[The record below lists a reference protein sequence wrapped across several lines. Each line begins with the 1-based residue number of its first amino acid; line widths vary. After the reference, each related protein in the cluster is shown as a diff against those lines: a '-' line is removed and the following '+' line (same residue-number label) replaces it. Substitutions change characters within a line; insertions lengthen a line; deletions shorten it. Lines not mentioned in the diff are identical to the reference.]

1 MQGKHTHQPKLF
13 FSITLDSLVPAD
25 NFYRKVQATVDFR
38 FLYKQTKVYY
48 GSEGNPSID
57 PVVFFKLLLV
67 GYLNNITSDRRL
79 VQFASN
85 CLDIRLFLGYEL
97 DEPLPWHSTLSR
109 TRALLGEEVFLSLFK
124 SILSVC
130 IQQGMVN
137 GARQAVDS
145 AFVKANASMDS
156 LQEKS
161 ILDDAIVWT
170 QQFDQDSDF
179 SVPQDKKTPLHLEEK
194 TKEQEQ
200 EKAENRASKQG
211 KTDAFKLNSQYYSPT
226 DPDAKI
232 SYKPGKLR
240 QLHYYAQ
247 VSVDDAHHVICGA
260 GADLADQ
267 RDSQCMKAIVEQ
279 TLQNLAEN
287 DCSVS
292 QILADSNYAS
302 GESLAYLEE
311 QNLDAWI
318 PVSKAH
324 YNPQREGFVYHQD
337 LNEYECVQEGGNGAI
352 LTYKKQRNKLRA
364 NGKPDTRLLYRSQPK
379 DCKNCPLKLAC
390 CGEKNASKAIED
402 SIDKDYY
409 RRMHQKLTQ
418 QPAQARRMRTIR
430 SKTVEPVLGTLL
442 TFMGMKRVG
451 ARGLTS
457 AHKHVLMA
465 SMAYNLKKLMKWLSK
480 PVKKRAQSQEYAH
493 HEPKSLSFVR
503 FWRNWVGCNDFS
515 FCTKLYQPFFRWSV

>member
-25 NFYRKVQATVDFR
+25 NFYRKVQAAVDFR

-79 VQFASN
+79 IQFASN

-97 DEPLPWHSTLSR
+97 DEPLPWHSTISR
-109 TRALLGEEVFLSLFK
+109 TRSVLGEDVFLSLFK
-124 SILSVC
+124 VILSLCV
-130 IQQGMVN
+130 QKGMVS

-161 ILDDAIVWT
+161 ILEDAIEWT
-170 QQFDQDSDF
+170 QQFDQDSEF
-179 SVPQDKKTPLHLEEK
+179 SVTQDKKTALHQVEK
-194 TKEQEQ
+194 TQEQ
-200 EKAENRASKQG
+200 ASVQAENRTSRQG
-211 KTDAFKLNSQYYSPT
+211 NTGKGKPNSRYYSPT

-267 RDSQCMKAIVEQ
+267 RDSQCLQAIVEQ
-279 TLQNLAEN
+279 TIENLAEN
-287 DCSVS
+287 DCCVS

-302 GESLAYLEE
+302 GESLGYVEE
-311 QNLDAWI
+311 QGLDAWI
-318 PVSKAH
+318 PISKAH
-324 YNPQREGFVYHQD
+324 YNPERKGFVYHQD
-337 LNEYECVQEGGNGAI
+337 LNQYECVQEGGNGAF
-352 LTYKKQRNKLRA
+352 LTYKKQCNKVRT
-364 NGKPDTRLLYRSQPK
+364 NGRPDIRLLYRSQ
-379 DCKNCPLKLAC
+379 
-390 CGEKNASKAIED
+390 
-402 SIDKDYY
+402 
-409 RRMHQKLTQ
+409 
-418 QPAQARRMRTIR
+418 
-430 SKTVEPVLGTLL
+430 V
-442 TFMGMKRVG
+442 
-451 ARGLTS
+451 
-457 AHKHVLMA
+457 
-465 SMAYNLKKLMKWLSK
+465 
-480 PVKKRAQSQEYAH
+480 
-493 HEPKSLSFVR
+493 
-503 FWRNWVGCNDFS
+503 
-515 FCTKLYQPFFRWSV
+515 